1 MTFITLDLAK
11 VQQRI
16 DGIDEDALLAVLI
29 AASELAAIQYLNRQ
43 VYESQEALDAAVLDG
58 TAGDCP
64 MVIND
69 AVRAAM
75 LLIFGHLYA
84 NREDVVI
91 GASVTEL
98 PHGSTRL
105 LDLFREHTGA

>member
-11 VQQRI
+11 VQQRV
-16 DGIDEDALLAVLI
+16 DGTDEDALLAVLI
-29 AASELAAIQYLNRQ
+29 SAAELTAIGYLNRQ
-43 VYESQEALDAAVLDG
+43 VYETQEALDAAVLDG
-58 TAGDCP
+58 KAGDCP

-91 GASVTEL
+91 GAHVTEL
-98 PHGSTRL
+98 PNGSTAL